1 MGQSLTHAFIFVR
14 ANAGERMIGEVR
26 FMTANLIA
34 AVVLLTAVVVTARK
48 DGEPACSLS
57 DLAALLSAVA
67 NLLALLSRQP

>member
-1 MGQSLTHAFIFVR
+1 
-14 ANAGERMIGEVR
+14 
-26 FMTANLIA
+26 MTANLIA